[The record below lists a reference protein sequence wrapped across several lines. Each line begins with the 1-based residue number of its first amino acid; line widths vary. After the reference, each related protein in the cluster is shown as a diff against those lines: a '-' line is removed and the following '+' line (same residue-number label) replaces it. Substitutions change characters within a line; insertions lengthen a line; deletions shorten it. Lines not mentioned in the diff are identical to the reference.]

1 MYRRSAQVQDLI
13 RRLSAISAGLAAC
26 LDNIIAELQNSNS
39 DPDPYLI
46 RCAQNIASTQIAIT
60 RQILVLTNLIEGGG
74 ETVLLGPQPVGN
86 SDPVSQLH
94 MQYDGYLDP
103 APDVPIGLLQAPAA
117 FQHALTQNQIS
128 KSTLEPDEAVPRQ
141 THERNLRRAAVIYA
155 PRKSVR
161 RVLSPLGWRL
171 LQGAAQR
178 ISTRHLIGVL
188 CVVILGIGGLT
199 LGESK
204 TDQNVSPPKHAEGPL
219 QNTEKAASA
228 STPDAPDHALTRDDV
243 IAQPPPARL
252 QDTIVLSAP
261 REPAIVV
268 APAEPVSPKGIG
280 NQPVRE
286 VVRDDTVPPKV
297 SGVTRAIAKA
307 PSENTPE
314 TKPAKP
320 LLSAIPEVQPKA
332 SPGAKPA
339 AFKTTVKDEP
349 VPTQKFA
356 AAILALRDG
365 KAALQIYQ
373 DLQNRHPGVLGS
385 KKGELRSF
393 NGPDQTPWV
402 QVLVL
407 PPSSKEDAQ
416 AICQNLGAEGAA
428 LGCKVVSY

>member
-26 LDNIIAELQNSNS
+26 LDSIIAELQNSNA

-86 SDPVSQLH
+86 SDPISQLH

-117 FQHALTQNQIS
+117 FQHAVTQNQIS
-128 KSTLEPDEAVPRQ
+128 KSTLEPNEAVSRQ

-155 PRKSVR
+155 PRKS
-161 RVLSPLGWRL
+161 VLSPLGWRL

-204 TDQNVSPPKHAEGPL
+204 TDQNISHPEHAEGPL
-219 QNTEKAASA
+219 ENTEVAASA

-268 APAEPVSPKGIG
+268 VAPAEPDNPEDIG

-286 VVRDDTVPPKV
+286 VVTHDTVPPKAP
-297 SGVTRAIAKA
+297 GVPRAIQKA

-314 TKPAKP
+314 TKPPKP
-320 LLSAIPEVQPKA
+320 LFGAMPEAQPKA
-332 SPGAKPA
+332 SLGAKPA
-339 AFKTTVKDEP
+339 AFKTTVKTEP
-349 VPTQKFA
+349 VPAQKFA

-365 KAALQIYQ
+365 KAALQIYR
-373 DLQNRHPGVLGS
+373 DLQNRHAGVLGN

>member
-1 MYRRSAQVQDLI
+1 LYRRSAQVQDLI

-26 LDNIIAELQNSNS
+26 LDSIIAELQNSNS

-74 ETVLLGPQPVGN
+74 ETVLLEPQPVRN
-86 SDPVSQLH
+86 SDLVSQLH
-94 MQYDGYLDP
+94 MQFDGYLDP
-103 APDVPIGLLQAPAA
+103 APDAPIGLLQPAA
-117 FQHALTQNQIS
+117 LQHAVTQNQIS
-128 KSTLEPDEAVPRQ
+128 KSADEAIPRQ
-141 THERNLRRAAVIYA
+141 THEHNLRRAAVIYA
-155 PRKSVR
+155 PGKSVR
-161 RVLSPLGWRL
+161 RVISPLGWRL
-171 LQGAAQR
+171 LPGAAQK
-178 ISTRHLIGVL
+178 ISTRHLVGVL
-188 CVVILGIGGLT
+188 CVVVLGIGGLT
-199 LGESK
+199 LGEPK
-204 TDQNVSPPKHAEGPL
+204 TDQNASPPEHVNRPL
-219 QNTEKAASA
+219 ENTEVAS
-228 STPDAPDHALTRDDV
+228 SSSRSDAPDHALTRDDV

-261 REPAIVV
+261 RGPAIVV
-268 APAEPVSPKGIG
+268 APAESDSPEGIG

-286 VVRDDTVPPKV
+286 VATHDTVPPKAP
-297 SGVTRAIAKA
+297 GVPRAIQKA

-314 TKPAKP
+314 TKPPKQ
-320 LLSAIPEVQPKA
+320 LFGVIPEAQPKA
-332 SPGAKPA
+332 SVGAKPA
-339 AFKTTVKDEP
+339 AFKTTVKTEP
-349 VPTQKFA
+349 VPAQKFA

-416 AICQNLGAEGAA
+416 AICQNLGAEGTA